1 METVKNDFSVSK
13 KAIGLALPITLRVWL
28 VEKLTIPVVS
38 FKKTNAP
45 TNSQNN
51 KYD

>member
-28 VEKLTIPVVS
+28 VENQRSPQFTK
-38 FKKTNAP
+38 
-45 TNSQNN
+45 
-51 KYD
+51 